1 MYIVNRMVNETSCN
15 KEKEEIRLGRFKP
28 FSFCTHKKHSPL
40 WKTKT
45 ILKGEKNYGENNQS
59 NSGRKRIF

>member
-28 FSFCTHKKHSPL
+28 FSFCTRKKHSPL

-45 ILKGEKNYGENNQS
+45 I
-59 NSGRKRIF
+59 